1 MSKNMKNE
9 HNPFLMVLYIAA
21 VVAAAAGLFFVY
33 KESVKRQEEYQA
45 RVEEV
50 KKTEDPDL
58 ERNSW
63 VVADDETGEEDSQE
77 TDDSEGDSDGSQA
90 EPDHTEDQRS
100 QNAEEAEDYEEPELS
115 ATPEPSVDTAVS
127 VDMNLSVVVLNGT
140 GREGVAA
147 QWTETLKN
155 GGYAN
160 TIPATYTG
168 TAEERT
174 VIYAASEEQGTPFLE
189 IFPNGEVR
197 VGAVDV
203 RQILTG
209 AGIHLPAQVDVYII
223 VGKSEIAAQ

>member
-21 VVAAAAGLFFVY
+21 VVAAVVGLFFVY

-45 RVEEV
+45 QVEEI

-63 VVADDETGEEDSQE
+63 VTADDAIGEEDSKE
-77 TDDSEGDSDGSQA
+77 IDDIEENSDKNQA
-90 EPDHTEDQRS
+90 ESDQAADQTEP
-100 QNAEEAEDYEEPELS
+100 NAEEAGNDEEPAVS
-115 ATPEPSVDTAVS
+115 ATPEPSATPAVS
-127 VDMNLSVVVLNGT
+127 ADTSLSVVVLNGT
-140 GREGVAA
+140 GREGVAS
-147 QWTETLKN
+147 QWAETLKN

-174 VIYAASEEQGTPFLE
+174 VIYAASEEQGAPFLE

-209 AGIHLPAQVDVYII
+209 TGVNLPAQVDVYII